1 MQTEASQDCFLLKI
15 YMKMATL
22 PLLLTDVRVKGL
34 LPLTKPTL
42 PDLLPATTQALLTN
56 LRKAWVTGDR
66 IKVNCT
72 KC

>member
-42 PDLLPATTQALLTN
+42 PAPSNYSGPVDQPQKSL
-56 LRKAWVTGDR
+56 GDR
-66 IKVNCT
+66 
-72 KC
+72 